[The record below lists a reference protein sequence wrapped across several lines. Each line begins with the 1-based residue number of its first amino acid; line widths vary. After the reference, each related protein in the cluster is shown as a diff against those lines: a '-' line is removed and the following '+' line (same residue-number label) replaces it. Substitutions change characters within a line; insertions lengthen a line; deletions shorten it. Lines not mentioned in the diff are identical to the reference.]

1 MCLFCLCIG
10 KVVLQDRRFLVDHF
24 FPFRSLNISAHCLL
38 ASNVLLR
45 NQLWILL
52 GSPCMFSVIFL
63 LFLKNYF
70 LCLWVFLWIC
80 DLGVDL
86 FVWPNWSLLTLLIC
100 RFPSYLVHFSLFF
113 LDFFFF
119 FFAIFS
125 LFSLG
130 VIVWLFMCLMVSHSS
145 VRLFIFLYT
154 FSSLFPEM
162 YKLYESIFTFCQEI
176 QICCW
181 LFFTPVIV
189 FTFQL

>member
-119 FFAIFS
+119 FFCYVLSFIPRGNIMTVHVLNGFPQFCEAVYFS
-125 LFSLG
+125 LY
-130 VIVWLFMCLMVSHSS
+130 LFLS
-145 VRLFIFLYT
+145 V
-154 FSSLFPEM
+154 P
-162 YKLYESIFTFCQEI
+162 
-176 QICCW
+176 W
-181 LFFTPVIV
+181 DV
-189 FTFQL
+189 

>member
-86 FVWPNWSLLTLLIC
+86 FVFGPTEVCWPYWFVGFHHIWYISA
-100 RFPSYLVHFSLFF
+100 FFSLI
-113 LDFFFF
+113 FFFF
-119 FFAIFS
+119 FCYLLSFLPRGNSMTVHVLNGFPQFCEAVYFS
-125 LFSLG
+125 LY
-130 VIVWLFMCLMVSHSS
+130 LFLS
-145 VRLFIFLYT
+145 V
-154 FSSLFPEM
+154 P
-162 YKLYESIFTFCQEI
+162 
-176 QICCW
+176 W
-181 LFFTPVIV
+181 DV
-189 FTFQL
+189 